1 MAGEPL
7 DSLRLALMQDV
18 LPLGLAMVERA
29 RRGGPREV
37 IAAFEAGED
46 DSDPLTRLRQEGEP
60 AARQLR
66 DNLDR
71 LQPGLGNPVVKVSV
85 RDVPEPAATRTEES
99 GVSAQD
105 PAAPEDPAELQQA
118 LSRIAARLTLLES
131 RLLSPA
137 GAQGDENRRNG

>member
-7 DSLRLALMQDV
+7 ESLRLALMQDV

-37 IAAFEAGED
+37 IAAFEEGEN
-46 DSDPLTRLRQEGEP
+46 DPLSRLREEGEP

-85 RDVPEPAATRTEES
+85 RDVPGPAA
-99 GVSAQD
+99 
-105 PAAPEDPAELQQA
+105 AADDAAGAAAATPEPQDPAELQQA
-118 LSRIAARLTLLES
+118 LSRIATRLTLLES
-131 RLLSPA
+131 RLLAPVPPD
-137 GAQGDENRRNG
+137 GNGTRKSD

>member
-18 LPLGLAMVERA
+18 LPLGLAVVERA

-37 IAAFEAGED
+37 IAAFEASE
-46 DSDPLTRLRQEGEP
+46 SDPLTLLRQEGEP
-60 AARQLR
+60 AARELR

-85 RDVPEPAATRTEES
+85 RNVPEPAATTAEA
-99 GVSAQD
+99 SATAEAN
-105 PAAPEDPAELQQA
+105 PASPEDPAELQQA
-118 LSRIAARLTLLES
+118 LSRIATRLTLLES
-131 RLLSPA
+131 RLLGPA
-137 GAQGDENRRNG
+137 QPHGDGNRRSG

>member
-7 DSLRLALMQDV
+7 ESLRLALMQDV

-37 IAAFEAGED
+37 IAAFEEGGEN
-46 DSDPLTRLRQEGEP
+46 DPLSRLREEGEP

-85 RDVPEPAATRTEES
+85 RDVPGPAAEA
-99 GVSAQD
+99 GD
-105 PAAPEDPAELQQA
+105 AAGAAAAATPEPQDPAELQQA
-118 LSRIAARLTLLES
+118 LSRIATRLTLLES
-131 RLLSPA
+131 RLLAPVPPD
-137 GAQGDENRRNG
+137 GNGTRKSD

>member
-18 LPLGLAMVERA
+18 LPLGLAVVERA

-37 IAAFEAGED
+37 IAAFEAS
-46 DSDPLTRLRQEGEP
+46 DSDPLSRLRQEGEA
-60 AARQLR
+60 AARELR

-85 RDVPEPAATRTEES
+85 RDVPEPTAAADQATPAAEAAPAATD
-99 GVSAQD
+99 Q
-105 PAAPEDPAELQQA
+105 AELQQA
-118 LSRIAARLTLLES
+118 LSRIASRLTLLES
-131 RLLSPA
+131 RLLASAPANSPEA
-137 GAQGDENRRNG
+137 RRDG

>member
-37 IAAFEAGED
+37 IAAFETGDGE
-46 DSDPLTRLRQEGEP
+46 SDPLTRLRQEGEP

-85 RDVPEPAATRTEES
+85 RDVPEPTAAAPE
-99 GVSAQD
+99 GNSASSSD
-105 PAAPEDPAELQQA
+105 PAVPEDPAELQQA
-118 LSRIAARLTLLES
+118 LSHIAARLTLLEQ
-131 RLLSPA
+131 RLLTS
-137 GAQGDENRRNG
+137 AQPPSDEDRRSG

>member
-7 DSLRLALMQDV
+7 DSLRLTLMQDV

-37 IAAFEAGED
+37 IAAFEGG

-60 AARQLR
+60 AARQVR

-85 RDVPEPAATRTEES
+85 RDVPEREAP
-99 GVSAQD
+99 GQD
-105 PAAPEDPAELQQA
+105 TPSTEDPAELQQA
-118 LSRIAARLTLLES
+118 LSRIASRLTLLEN
-131 RLLSPA
+131 RLLVQADGS
-137 GAQGDENRRNG
+137 GGRRSD

>member
-37 IAAFEAGED
+37 IAAFEAGDGE
-46 DSDPLTRLRQEGEP
+46 SDPLTWLRQEGEP

-71 LQPGLGNPVVKVSV
+71 FQPGLGNPVVKVSV
-85 RDVPEPAATRTEES
+85 RDVPEPPASRAEASSAA
-99 GVSAQD
+99 A
-105 PAAPEDPAELQQA
+105 PNPPAPEDPAELQQA
-118 LSRIAARLTLLES
+118 LSRIAARLALLEN
-131 RLLSPA
+131 RLLAPA
-137 GAQGDENRRNG
+137 EAQGDENGRSG

>member
-37 IAAFEAGED
+37 IAAFEAGEG

-85 RDVPEPAATRTEES
+85 RDVPEPASTRAEES
-99 GVSAQD
+99 DATAPN
-105 PAAPEDPAELQQA
+105 PAPPEDPAELQQA
-118 LSRIAARLTLLES
+118 LSRIAARLTLLEN

>member
-18 LPLGLAMVERA
+18 LPLGMAMVERA

-37 IAAFEAGED
+37 IAAFEAGEG
-46 DSDPLTRLRQEGEP
+46 DPLTRLRQEGEP

-71 LQPGLGNPVVKVSV
+71 LQPGLGNPVVRVSV
-85 RDVPEPAATRTEES
+85 HDVPDPATVSDAATATSE
-99 GVSAQD
+99 
-105 PAAPEDPAELQQA
+105 AAEAAEDPAELRQA
-118 LSRIAARLTLLES
+118 LSRIAARLTLLET
-131 RLLSPA
+131 RLL
-137 GAQGDENRRNG
+137 AQAPPDGNGIRRSS